1 MYESEIQKINT
12 EIGRIHEQ
20 RKAALDAAEKNAKES
35 RTGIDALGFASAE
48 DRAAYDG
55 YNAAEDALVAR
66 RDALVDSDRRA
77 KAHEKVTAE
86 FGINERQIEDSKA
99 DFRAQFEDM
108 LYRGGKLTVDPVRG
122 ASLRDARNG
131 DIENRA
137 LSSGTSTA
145 GGTAIPTRW
154 ISLIQ
159 HMVEANPILD
169 LVDSLVTASGEP
181 LTWPRTATYGTAES
195 EKAEAAT
202 IAGTDLTFNATRLTL
217 SAYKYAQVVDVPKE
231 LLADSMV
238 DIEALVLKA
247 TGVAIGQALAAR
259 VMTGSGSSQP
269 RGIVTDATLGVTG
282 SASVAGAFS
291 CDNLI
296 DLEYSVTEPY
306 ARSAV
311 WIARRATVG
320 AMRKLKD
327 TTNNYLWQPSL
338 ILGQPAQFD
347 GAPVISEPTV
357 AAVALSA
364 KSVLFGDPMAY
375 LLRLVGGVTFE
386 RDDSIG
392 FKSDTVSFKA
402 TLRADGGL
410 KDLTGAVKYFQG
422 NAA

>member
-1 MYESEIQKINT
+1 MYEDEIRRLNT
-12 EIGRIHEQ
+12 EVGKIHEQ
-20 RKAALDAAEKNAKES
+20 RKALLDAAEKNVKES
-35 RTGIDALGFASAE
+35 RTGLDPLGFATAE
-48 DRAAYDG
+48 DRSAYDG
-55 YNAAEDALVAR
+55 LNNAEDSIVAR
-66 RDALVDSDRRA
+66 RDELFKADQRA
-77 KAHEKVTAE
+77 KAHDKVTAE
-86 FGINERQIEDSKA
+86 FGVNERHIADSQA
-99 DFRAQFEDM
+99 DFASQFDG
-108 LYRGGKLTVDPVRG
+108 LVKRGESFTINPARG

-131 DIENRA
+131 NVENRA

-181 LTWPRTATYGTAES
+181 LTWPRTSSYGAAVS
-195 EKAEAAT
+195 EIAEAAT
-202 IAGTDLTFNATRLTL
+202 IAGTDPAFNATRLTL
-217 SAYKYAQVVDVPKE
+217 SAYKYGQVVDVPKE

-247 TGVAIGQALAAR
+247 TGIAIGQALAAR
-259 VMTGSGSSQP
+259 VMTGTGTGQP

-282 SASVAGAFS
+282 AASVAGAFTM
-291 CDNLI
+291 DNLI
-296 DLEYSVTEPY
+296 DLEYAVTEPY
-306 ARSAV
+306 ASNAV

-327 TTNNYLWQPSL
+327 TTNQYLWQPSL
-338 ILGQPAQFD
+338 IPGTPATFD
-347 GAPVISEPTV
+347 GAPVVSEPTV
-357 AAVALSA
+357 AAVGLSA

-392 FKSDTVSFKA
+392 FKSDMVSFKA

-410 KDLTGAVKYFQG
+410 KDLTGAVKFFAG